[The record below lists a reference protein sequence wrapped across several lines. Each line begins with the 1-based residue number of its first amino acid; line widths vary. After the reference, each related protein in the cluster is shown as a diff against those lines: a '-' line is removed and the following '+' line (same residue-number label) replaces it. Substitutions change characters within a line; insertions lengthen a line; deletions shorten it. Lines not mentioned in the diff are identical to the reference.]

1 MSVAAETQS
10 EKMKHQPAPTNEAA
24 GRDRRR
30 FFRRLSAIALG
41 IGATLVPLTA
51 AALAFLNPLRSRART
66 TDSVRVTRL
75 DGLPSDGTPR
85 RFPVRKT
92 HQDAWTRAPDA
103 PVGAV
108 YVRRTGPETVE
119 ALNVICPHAG
129 CVVRYVTEANEFQCP
144 CHKSHFDLQGRII
157 GPGSPSPRD
166 LDMLEAE
173 VRPGGEV
180 WVRFQNFRPG
190 RPDKLPV

>member
-1 MSVAAETQS
+1 
-10 EKMKHQPAPTNEAA
+10 MKHQPAPTSETA
-24 GRDRRR
+24 GRHRRR
-30 FFRRLSAIALG
+30 FFRRLSAIVLG

-51 AALAFLNPLRSRART
+51 AALAFLNPLRSRARS

-92 HQDAWTRAPDA
+92 RRDAWTRAPDA

-108 YVRRTGPETVE
+108 YLRRTGPETVE

-129 CVVRYVTEANEFQCP
+129 CVVRYVAEAGEYQCP
-144 CHKSHFDLQGRII
+144 CHESSFDLDGRMV
-157 GPGSPSPRD
+157 GQGSPSPRD
-166 LDMLEAE
+166 LDTLEVE
-173 VRPGGEV
+173 VRETNEV
-180 WVRFQNFRPG
+180 WVRFQNFRTG
-190 RPDKLPV
+190 RADKVPI